1 MHAHNYKINSTSCN
15 LVFSPLH
22 NAYGSTLVSFCIVW
36 ALPISLWI
44 CSFVQLYCVCFF
56 CLHTWWKGSSHSLC
70 LAVCHVC
77 MYHWTLFSLP
87 ENAWFGW
94 QGFLIC
100 PTLLCL
106 FLLSLHMVKGIM
118 SQPPC
123 SSLPTIYHWTLF
135 FLPKNASSATIWL
148 VQLFRVCLF
157 VSAHCGRDEVTSLS
171 VVCCQAC
178 TTSLTKC
185 CFLFAICVSSL
196 TQTLTRAVTKSVP
209 FVGSSFVWELI
220 LVRTRNL
227 HTHNW

>member
-1 MHAHNYKINSTSCN
+1 MHAHNYKINSSSCN

-44 CSFVQLYCVCFF
+44 CSFVQLYCVSFF

-94 QGFLIC
+94 QGFWFVQLFCVCFFCLCTWWKGSCHSLRVPVCQLCTIELFFFPSQECFIGNNLTC

-106 FLLSLHMVKGIM
+106 FVCLSPHIVEGMK
-118 SQPPC
+118 SQPLC
-123 SSLPTIYHWTLF
+123 CLLPSMYHFPHQMLF
-135 FLPKNASSATIWL
+135 S
-148 VQLFRVCLF
+148 VCNMCEF
-157 VSAHCGRDEVTSLS
+157 I
-171 VVCCQAC
+171 VVNFN
-178 TTSLTKC
+178 S
-185 CFLFAICVSSL
+185 
-196 TQTLTRAVTKSVP
+196 
-209 FVGSSFVWELI
+209 GSD
-220 LVRTRNL
+220 
-227 HTHNW
+227 